1 MSYVLLSPL
10 AAQAAPGT
18 LSDSPLF
25 LSNSVEPNILFM
37 IDDSGSMDWGLM
49 TVENSGIMTLG
60 CEYYYAQP
68 APDNDFFWT
77 VATEQAL
84 QAMGI
89 AAPYGGVWRAWSS
102 DYNRLYYDPSITY
115 TPWPGED
122 INGNLY
128 TDANPAAAPYNPY
141 TPTAGSQNMTATTSY
156 STDYCAGGGGS
167 FTVNNFYPARYNVW
181 KDTDADGNVDASDAH
196 VLVEIRSSTPLYT
209 GDINRRDCAA
219 ATVCTYAEEI
229 QNFANWFSYYRKR
242 EYVAKAGYG
251 QVMAGASNSRMG
263 LVTLHNNAAVNTAMS
278 SMNDNPRTGAKRSLL
293 QSLYKFQASGGT
305 PLRSAVD
312 NAGKYLSCKSN
323 SYFGS
328 CPALPATSGGEC
340 QQNFTLLMTDGYYNG
355 SFGGVGNADGNN
367 DTVWDSDRA
376 GPYGDSNTNTLAD
389 IAMEYYEN
397 DIRPGVA
404 NSLNP
409 PPGGIDENK
418 AQHMVTYSVAFGVD
432 GELTA
437 MPSNTVDPFAWP
449 TPSTDPAKIDDLRH
463 AAWNGRGEFLSAQN
477 PVQLIAGLRG
487 ALQSIQGRVGSAAS
501 VAFNTGSLSTNSE
514 VYLAL
519 FNSERWN
526 GNLLA
531 YDLDAGTGAISGL
544 PSWSAA
550 SQLDARD
557 ILTRPRTLLTYNGTS
572 GVALQW
578 SQLTTAQKNDFR
590 TNGSGGLD
598 NVATGMARHGYLRGD
613 RGCEFSSGAICKYDD
628 GTNVYTAKGLRERGS
643 RLGDIVHSGPV
654 YVGAPESNWPDVA
667 PFPGT
672 VGDTYTEYRTA
683 NASRPG
689 VIYVGGNDGMMHGFA
704 QSNGDEVLGYVPDM
718 LFSANALAGLHYLT
732 DPAYAHRYSVDLTA
746 SVADVYAKTT
756 VGGTTSWKTVL
767 VGGLRGGGRGI
778 FALDV
783 SNPAAFSETGTNPSK
798 VVMWEFTSADDPDLG
813 YTFSRPSIVPL
824 QGSSGSI
831 RWAAV
836 FGNGY
841 NDAGSGQAKL
851 FIVFLEGG
859 LDGTWSAGDY
869 VEIST
874 GVGTTTN
881 RNGLSTPAVIDTDG
895 DGLAD
900 RAYAGDLNGN
910 LWAFDLS
917 GSNAGNWAVAYKQG
931 TTIKPLFTAP
941 ANQQITSTPVVVRNR
956 EIPTSNSNDPNLLV
970 IFGTGQY
977 LTPGDVTTTNTQT
990 MNGIWDSGSY
1000 SIDQGDLVEQVVSYG
1015 TSVDGVFGRTLTDNA
1030 VSFGSED
1037 GWFMN
1042 LPDSGER
1049 VITDPVIR
1057 GDLVF
1062 FNTMI
1067 PDTNPCNFG
1076 GSGWLMVAKW
1086 SNGGL
1091 PGEISFDLNG
1101 DGLLND
1107 DDQIAGG
1114 PAVGVEVTGIPTS
1127 PVNLGRKRYTST
1139 TETTGGSTI
1148 DVTDILDSGG
1158 PKTGRLAWEE
1168 ITP

>member
-1 MSYVLLSPL
+1 
-10 AAQAAPGT
+10 
-18 LSDSPLF
+18 
-25 LSNSVEPNILFM
+25 
-37 IDDSGSMDWGLM
+37 
-49 TVENSGIMTLG
+49 
-60 CEYYYAQP
+60 
-68 APDNDFFWT
+68 
-77 VATEQAL
+77 
-84 QAMGI
+84 
-89 AAPYGGVWRAWSS
+89 
-102 DYNRLYYDPSITY
+102 
-115 TPWPGED
+115 
-122 INGNLY
+122 
-128 TDANPAAAPYNPY
+128 
-141 TPTAGSQNMTATTSY
+141 
-156 STDYCAGGGGS
+156 
-167 FTVNNFYPARYNVW
+167 
-181 KDTDADGNVDASDAH
+181 
-196 VLVEIRSSTPLYT
+196 
-209 GDINRRDCAA
+209 
-219 ATVCTYAEEI
+219 
-229 QNFANWFSYYRKR
+229 
-242 EYVAKAGYG
+242 
-251 QVMAGASNSRMG
+251 
-263 LVTLHNNAAVNTAMS
+263 
-278 SMNDNPRTGAKRSLL
+278 
-293 QSLYKFQASGGT
+293 
-305 PLRSAVD
+305 
-312 NAGKYLSCKSN
+312 
-323 SYFGS
+323 
-328 CPALPATSGGEC
+328 
-340 QQNFTLLMTDGYYNG
+340 
-355 SFGGVGNADGNN
+355 
-367 DTVWDSDRA
+367 
-376 GPYGDSNTNTLAD
+376 
-389 IAMEYYEN
+389 
-397 DIRPGVA
+397 
-404 NSLNP
+404 
-409 PPGGIDENK
+409 
-418 AQHMVTYSVAFGVD
+418 
-432 GELTA
+432 
-437 MPSNTVDPFAWP
+437 
-449 TPSTDPAKIDDLRH
+449 
-463 AAWNGRGEFLSAQN
+463 
-477 PVQLIAGLRG
+477 
-487 ALQSIQGRVGSAAS
+487 
-501 VAFNTGSLSTNSE
+501 
-514 VYLAL
+514 
-519 FNSERWN
+519 
-526 GNLLA
+526 
-531 YDLDAGTGAISGL
+531 
-544 PSWSAA
+544 
-550 SQLDARD
+550 
-557 ILTRPRTLLTYNGTS
+557 
-572 GVALQW
+572 
-578 SQLTTAQKNDFR
+578 
-590 TNGSGGLD
+590 
-598 NVATGMARHGYLRGD
+598 
-613 RGCEFSSGAICKYDD
+613 
-628 GTNVYTAKGLRERGS
+628 
-643 RLGDIVHSGPV
+643 
-654 YVGAPESNWPDVA
+654 
-667 PFPGT
+667 
-672 VGDTYTEYRTA
+672 
-683 NASRPG
+683 
-689 VIYVGGNDGMMHGFA
+689 
-704 QSNGDEVLGYVPDM
+704 
-718 LFSANALAGLHYLT
+718 
-732 DPAYAHRYSVDLTA
+732 
-746 SVADVYAKTT
+746 
-756 VGGTTSWKTVL
+756 VL

-783 SNPAAFSETGTNPSK
+783 SDPAAFSETGTNPSK

-956 EIPTSNSNDPNLLV
+956 EIPTSSSNDPNLLV